1 MPSAETELLAER
13 SCAASSANCETIELG
28 EMSASRRSSIWPL
41 LSTSAA
47 RTWEPE
53 TLIPM
58 KFVPGVVIANSL
70 SGRIRRVE
78 RSIDE
83 GFGAVKLLIPRVECG
98 RDEENRMQ
106 IRTILLPT
114 DFSECGN
121 YALSYAASLAR
132 TFRASIICINV
143 IEPIV
148 PTVGYSGMTEPLPIA
163 DIAEQLEDS
172 AERELPKLAECE
184 ECSGLEVE
192 ELVVHGEAAS
202 EIVRVARERGVD
214 LIVISSHGRTG
225 LGRIIFGSTAESVV
239 RHAPCPVLVVKPPQ
253 EEETNSQ

>member
-1 MPSAETELLAER
+1 MKVVAGAVMSVSLVWDGC
-13 SCAASSANCETIELG
+13 SC
-28 EMSASRRSSIWPL
+28 
-41 LSTSAA
+41 
-47 RTWEPE
+47 
-53 TLIPM
+53 
-58 KFVPGVVIANSL
+58 
-70 SGRIRRVE
+70 VE

-83 GFGAVKLLIPRVECG
+83 GFRAVKQVVLGVELLRSGLWFLVFGLRKHPRNNIKTQDQ
-98 RDEENRMQ
+98 RPKAMRMQ

-148 PTVGYSGMTEPLPIA
+148 PTVGYSGMAEPMPIA

-184 ECSGLEVE
+184 ECAGLDIE
-192 ELVVHGEAAS
+192 EMVVHGEAAS
-202 EIVRVARERGVD
+202 EIVRVAKEREVD
-214 LIVISSHGRTG
+214 LIVIASHGRTG
-225 LGRIIFGSTAESVV
+225 LGRILFGSTAESVV
-239 RHAPCPVLVVKPPQ
+239 RHASCPVLVVKPPQ
-253 EEETNSQ
+253 AESPEE